1 MRASAT
7 WLKLRRDGNGLR
19 VEALMRIAGIEVH
32 ALAFRLERPYGNS
45 VRMNYERPTVVV
57 EVVTEGG
64 VSGWGDAPGNGPPQA
79 LALLGAVGELKG
91 HSLREIAPIVDALRH
106 RLPAFGPAVAAVET
120 ALYDAFAREAGVGI
134 SALFGGARR
143 DRVPAY
149 ASGGYYF
156 LGVTDRKSLLVEE
169 AAKARERGYR
179 AYKMKIGG
187 KSVREDVAD
196 VQAVREAVGDEM
208 LLIADA
214 NCAYSFST
222 ALEMGKALER
232 LGVHWYEEPL
242 PKRDLTGYR
251 ELRAKLDTPVAGGE
265 QYREMEEFRQALE
278 ARAMDVIQ
286 PDVAGAGGLARTL
299 KVAALAATV
308 TMHAL
313 ATLPQVLGTA
323 PGLAPMLEY
332 DVTPNLL
339 RERILVS
346 EPEVG
351 DDGCFAAPS
360 GAGLGVEVNREA
372 LEEFAAE

>member
-1 MRASAT
+1 
-7 WLKLRRDGNGLR
+7 
-19 VEALMRIAGIEVH
+19 MRIAGIEVH

-64 VSGWGDAPGNGPPQA
+64 VSGWGDAPGNGPLQA
-79 LALLGAVGELKG
+79 RALLGAVGELEG
-91 HSLREIAPIVDALRH
+91 RSLREIAPIVDALRH

-187 KSVREDVAD
+187 RSVREDVAD

-232 LGVHWYEEPL
+232 LAVHWYEEPL

-286 PDVAGAGGLARTL
+286 PDVAAAGGLARTL
-299 KVAALAATV
+299 KVAALAEAWGACCVPHCWADALAATV